1 MEQLSFA
8 ATTAGVYV
16 SVDSGLTFSQNKQVF
31 YGCQFKPG
39 STSIVYAIN
48 DQGVFFIK
56 YRWRINLGNKTHKLL
71 THNR

>member
-31 YGCQFKPG
+31 FMDVNLNQEVHQLSMLLTIK
-39 STSIVYAIN
+39 
-48 DQGVFFIK
+48 VFF
-56 YRWRINLGNKTHKLL
+56 L
-71 THNR
+71 

>member
-31 YGCQFKPG
+31 FMDVNLNQEVHQLSMLLTIK
-39 STSIVYAIN
+39 
-48 DQGVFFIK
+48 VFFIK